1 LILLE
6 AARREGGVLVWEVKP
21 RIKHFI
27 LAIVIISA
35 VFVSF
40 AYAEQD
46 DFKSASSH
54 YNQYSPNDLNN
65 PYSQYGTQYS
75 PSQLNNPYSQYGT
88 QYSPSQLNNPYSME
102 SQLSPQKINRPSVQK
117 EHDYRT
123 GIISAGTE
131 GKAAPEVKKESPGEA
146 YLLSL
151 YGKSSPKKSIS
162 LYFPLFVLSSLALG
176 ATIFIIIG
184 VFKK

>member
-1 LILLE
+1 MILLE

-54 YNQYSPNDLNN
+54 YNQYSPND
-65 PYSQYGTQYS
+65 
-75 PSQLNNPYSQYGT
+75 LNNPYSQYGT